1 MVYGGFKNLAG
12 RTSSEHLPGEAYN
25 IAKNPKYGGYQH
37 GVASIVSKFSDK
49 SSFGCGVKSK
59 IMSN

>member
-1 MVYGGFKNLAG
+1 MAG